1 MRLFNI
7 PVVPLGL
14 TLAGLIPFA
23 AAAALLWLYPGQLA
37 GAANPGLVLIVYA
50 AVILSF
56 LGGVRWGAEINAQG
70 SGGLPRAP
78 QMYLS
83 MLGALAGWGAVLWA
97 AAGQLDWPV
106 FAAAAA
112 AHLLHLVWDAN
123 GAGLPFWYRRL
134 RILAGSGAAVSLI
147 AAAAAYA
154 LR

>member
-7 PVVPLGL
+7 PVLPLGL

-23 AAAALLWLYPGQLA
+23 APAAVIWLSADDPVRKAQV
-37 GAANPGLVLIVYA
+37 GLVLIVYSA
-50 AVILSF
+50 MILSF

-70 SGGLPRAP
+70 SGGTPRGTL
-78 QMYLS
+78 LS
-83 MLGALAGWGAVLWA
+83 LSVLGSLAGWGLVLWA
-97 AAGQLDWPV
+97 VLSALAWPV

-112 AHLLHLVWDAN
+112 AHLLHLIWDAD

-134 RILAGSGAAVSLI
+134 RVVAGSGAVLAL
-147 AAAAAYA
+147 AAAAAGYA